1 MNKYIDNRGEL
12 LFPFKNNNIIGDIKQ
27 CTVSKN
33 KKYVLRGFHKN
44 NFDKLITCIQGKML
58 DIIINLDETSVDYL
72 RPQYYNL
79 DPNTEHAQIFVPR
92 NHLHGFLALND
103 NTIVL
108 YHFNGE
114 FSNDETTH
122 IHYLDPLININLPIN
137 NPIIS
142 EKDNIKNFIKPVDY
156 IIIGST
162 GYLGNHIF
170 SILKKQNKN
179 VIAITTR
186 LQEIERIKEQLLL
199 YKPKY
204 VINAA
209 GLTGSPN
216 IDWCDDNKEK
226 TIETNITYQLTLC
239 HICKE
244 LNIHL
249 TIFGSGGIFKNNK
262 IYTENDRGDY
272 FDKFYSEARIY
283 LENICK
289 NYNNVLYLRINYP
302 ISSCNNK
309 KNLLI
314 KLSKYTSIA
323 NSNLSITCVD
333 SLFPLLSEIIENKE
347 IGIFNFVNPGV
358 ANLVQ
363 IKKMYNKSKKITDK
377 FNIIE
382 DNTRVCPVLNTTRI
396 EKYNVV
402 DIQNAI
408 IKNSIIIY
416 E

>member
-12 LFPFKNNNIIGDIKQ
+12 LFLFKNNIIGDIKQ

-33 KKYVLRGFHKN
+33 KKHVFRGFHKN
-44 NFDKLITCIQGKML
+44 NFDKLITCIHGKML

-72 RPQYYNL
+72 KPQYYNL
-79 DPNTEHAQIFVPR
+79 DPNTEHSQIFVPR
-92 NHLHGFLALND
+92 NHLHGFLTLEED
-103 NTIVL
+103 TIL
-108 YHFNGE
+108 IYHFNGM
-114 FSNDETTH
+114 FSDGETKH
-122 IHYLDPLININLPIN
+122 IHYMDPTLNIALPIS

-142 EKDNIKNFIKPVDY
+142 EKDNIKNFIRQVDY
-156 IIIGST
+156 IIIGGT
-162 GYLGNHIF
+162 GYLGNHIYMT
-170 SILKKQNKN
+170 LKKQMKM
-179 VIAITTR
+179 VMKISTR
-186 LQEIERIKEQLLL
+186 LEDIEGLKKQLTLFN
-199 YKPKY
+199 PKY

-323 NSNLSITCVD
+323 NYNLSITCVD

-347 IGIFNFVNPGV
+347 IGIFNLVNPGV

-377 FNIIE
+377 FNVIE

-408 IKNSIIIY
+408 INIVL
-416 E
+416 

>member
-1 MNKYIDNRGEL
+1 MNSKSFSDNRGKL
-12 LFPFKNNNIIGDIKQ
+12 IFPFKDNKCLGEIMQ

-33 KKYVLRGFHKN
+33 KKNVFRGFHKN
-44 NFDKLITCIQGKML
+44 NFDKLVTCIQGRIL
-58 DIIINLDETSVDYL
+58 DIILNLDENAEDYL
-72 RPQYYNL
+72 KPKYYNL
-79 DPNTEHAQIFVPR
+79 DSNTKQNQILVPR
-92 NHLHGFLALND
+92 NYAHGFLALND

-108 YHFNGE
+108 YHFNGK

-156 IIIGST
+156 IIIGRT

-289 NYNNVLYLRINYP
+289 NYNNILYLRINYP

-382 DNTRVCPVLNTTRI
+382 DNDKSCPILDTTRI

-402 DIQNAI
+402 DIQNATKKI
-408 IKNSIIIY
+408 IL
-416 E
+416 

>member
-1 MNKYIDNRGEL
+1 M
-12 LFPFKNNNIIGDIKQ
+12 
-27 CTVSKN
+27 T
-33 KKYVLRGFHKN
+33 
-44 NFDKLITCIQGKML
+44 
-58 DIIINLDETSVDYL
+58 
-72 RPQYYNL
+72 
-79 DPNTEHAQIFVPR
+79 
-92 NHLHGFLALND
+92 
-103 NTIVL
+103 
-108 YHFNGE
+108 
-114 FSNDETTH
+114 
-122 IHYLDPLININLPIN
+122 
-137 NPIIS
+137 
-142 EKDNIKNFIKPVDY
+142 
-156 IIIGST
+156 
-162 GYLGNHIF
+162 
-170 SILKKQNKN
+170 LKKQMKM
-179 VIAITTR
+179 VMKISTR
-186 LQEIERIKEQLLL
+186 LEDIEGLKKQLTLFN
-199 YKPKY
+199 PKY

-272 FDKFYSEARIY
+272 FDKFYSQARIY

-314 KLSKYTSIA
+314 KLAKYTSIA
-323 NSNLSITCVD
+323 NYNLSITCVD
-333 SLFPLLSEIIENKE
+333 SLFPLLSEIIENNE

-363 IKKMYNKSKKITDK
+363 IKKMYNKSKNITDK
-377 FNIIE
+377 FNVIE

-408 IKNSIIIY
+408 INIVL
-416 E
+416 